1 MVIRLANVPFRSRPS
16 RGRLDHGARGV
27 TLFELMLV
35 VTIIGILS
43 GIALTRLD
51 WTRYRADAAGRTIM
65 AELASAQRL
74 GLSLQSNIVI
84 TFPNSTR
91 MMVLED
97 IDNSGTPSAGERV
110 HYVTLNDNFAFGRA
124 NAPDVPN
131 PDAATMLTGLVFHR
145 DGSSDASGT
154 VYLHGPGYDPNC
166 RRCRAVSITRATG
179 RIVWYSLASGA
190 WRRAN

>member
-1 MVIRLANVPFRSRPS
+1 MVLRLAKVPVRSRRTHGP
-16 RGRLDHGARGV
+16 LDRVARGV

-35 VTIIGILS
+35 VTIVGILS

-74 GLSLQSNIVI
+74 GLSLQANIVI
-84 TFPNSTR
+84 TFPDSTR

-110 HYVTLNDNFAFGRA
+110 HYVTLNDNFAFGRV

-131 PDAATMLTGLVFHR
+131 PDVAAMLTSLVFHR

-154 VYLHGPGYDPNC
+154 VYLHGPGYDPDC
-166 RRCRAVSITRATG
+166 RRCRAVSVTRATG
-179 RIVWYSLASGA
+179 RIVWYTFASGA
-190 WRRAN
+190 WTRAN

>member
-1 MVIRLANVPFRSRPS
+1 MVIRLAKVPARSRRIHVP
-16 RGRLDHGARGV
+16 LDRGARGV

-35 VTIIGILS
+35 VTIVGILS

-51 WTRYRADAAGRTIM
+51 WTRYRADAAGRTVM

-74 GLSLQSNIVI
+74 GLSLQANIVI
-84 TFPNSTR
+84 TFPDSTR

-110 HYVTLNDNFAFGRA
+110 HYVTLNDNFAFGWV
-124 NAPDVPN
+124 NTPPIPD
-131 PDAATMLTGLVFHR
+131 PDATVMLTSLVFHR

-154 VYLHGPGYDPNC
+154 VYLHGPGYDPDC
-166 RRCRAVSITRATG
+166 RHCRAVSITRATG
-179 RIVWYSLASGA
+179 RIVWYTFASGA
-190 WRRAN
+190 WTRAN